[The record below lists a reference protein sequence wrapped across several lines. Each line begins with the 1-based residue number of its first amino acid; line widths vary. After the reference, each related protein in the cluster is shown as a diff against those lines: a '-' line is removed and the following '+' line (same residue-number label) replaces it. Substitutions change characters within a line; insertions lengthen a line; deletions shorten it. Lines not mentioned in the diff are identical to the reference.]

1 MLKNNNNM
9 KYMSDK
15 YCDNYL
21 ELEEELKEKFGSEK
35 LAEALEQLEEDYGTN
50 GLDSYKSGNF
60 ELLLDIIEDL

>member
-1 MLKNNNNM
+1 MQDNNNI

>member
-1 MLKNNNNM
+1 MQNNTDI
-9 KYMSDK
+9 KYMSDR

-21 ELEEELKEKFGSEK
+21 ELEEELREKFGSEK
-35 LAEALEQLEEDYGTN
+35 LEEALEQLEEDYGTN

>member
-1 MLKNNNNM
+1 MQDNNI